1 MLTDYSRSLPHQADF
16 LHRLPLEKALKDE
29 MLSLCQTVLLGKN
42 EVIAREGKLMKMV
55 PLLLEGSIRVYR
67 QDPEIDREILLYYI
81 EPGETCMMSIVAS
94 FTNMT
99 SQVNAITEK
108 KSKMLLIPVLK
119 VKDWQLRYP
128 AWNTFIIN
136 TFLNRY
142 TELLTAF
149 NEMCFQNVDK
159 RLERYLKQ
167 YSKRQG
173 MDVVPLTHQE
183 LANELGTTR
192 VVISRLLKSMEKEG
206 ILELKRGLIELKDI

>member
-1 MLTDYSRSLPHQADF
+1 
-16 LHRLPLEKALKDE
+16 
-29 MLSLCQTVLLGKN
+29 
-42 EVIAREGKLMKMV
+42 MKMI

-67 QDPEIDREILLYYI
+67 QDPEVDREILLYYI

-108 KSKMLLIPVLK
+108 QSKMLLIPVLK

-159 RLERYLKQ
+159 RLESYLRQ

-173 MDVVPLTHQE
+173 IDIVSLTHQE

-206 ILELKRGLIELKDI
+206 MLELKRGLIELKSL